1 MLRFTAEEFRRT
13 ERLSSSPKD
22 TQQQVGKIRYHEHF
36 NPRSWHMQEAQGQR
50 TGPAGL
56 VAPPV
61 ALWAAASGQAP
72 NHVLGLGVDRRV
84 ELPAGCSCSH
94 RAQTFSKQDR

>member
-1 MLRFTAEEFRRT
+1 MGSCFVLLQRNPDTQ
-13 ERLSSSPKD
+13 RLSSSPKD

-36 NPRSWHMQEAQGQR
+36 NPQGWHMQEAQGQC

-72 NHVLGLGVDRRV
+72 NQVLGLGVDRKDMGIAHRV
-84 ELPAGCSCSH
+84 LLH
-94 RAQTFSKQDR
+94 LQDTDLQ